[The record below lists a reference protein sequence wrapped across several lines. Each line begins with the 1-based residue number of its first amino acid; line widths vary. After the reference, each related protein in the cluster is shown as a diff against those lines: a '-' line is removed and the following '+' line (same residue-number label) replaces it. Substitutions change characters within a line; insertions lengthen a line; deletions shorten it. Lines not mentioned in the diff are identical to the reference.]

1 MNQSDKLDQELE
13 NAIKLRE
20 KQSKKIRKIKREKKQ
35 KNIQNIGKAVLK
47 QYNEIKDSEDFK
59 KNYVVM
65 HKEYKDVLDAFTI
78 IMGIKTDENGQK
90 KLGFRDTEEINQ
102 IFKQNISNEDK
113 EKYLQIIVNHIK
125 KIQNK

>member
-47 QYNEIKDSEDFK
+47 KHKAIKDSEDFK
-59 KNYVVM
+59 ENYVVM
-65 HKEYKDVLDAFTI
+65 NKNYKEVLDAFTI

-90 KLGFRDTEEINQ
+90 KLGFRDTEEINK
-102 IFKQNISNEDK
+102 IFNQNLTDEDK
-113 EKYLQIIVNHIK
+113 EQYIQKIVNHIQ

>member
-1 MNQSDKLDQELE
+1 MNQSEKLNQELA

-47 QYNEIKDSEDFK
+47 QHKEIKDSEDFA

-65 HKEYKDVLDAFTI
+65 KKEYKEVLDAFTI
-78 IMGIKTDENGQK
+78 IMGIREIDGK
-90 KLGFRDTEEINQ
+90 KKIGFRRTEEINQ
-102 IFKQNISNEDK
+102 IFNQNLNDEDNK
-113 EKYLQIIVNHIK
+113 KYFQRIIDYIQ
-125 KIQNK
+125 KIQNN